1 MFINKG
7 ESILNNKGIIISICI
22 LILILLFNY
31 NKCYTITSIANK
43 HTNENNNENNIK
55 NNNNKINNIENFIV
69 NENNYAIPSDV
80 RIKIENS
87 EILINFNINNIF
99 EKKAPTGF
107 MIILAQ
113 YDHNKKNMNN
123 NKFYVSNEY
132 ELSSSVSIDLQNYQ
146 TNICSLDNG
155 NPICEYKFKNLQ
167 IRDDKNKLYYYKI
180 GVSAL
185 YKTNQDTLSSDFIL
199 PYNVNTDDKLF
210 TIEATTEV
218 QTKKYNNFLEYQ
230 QGLNQ
235 SSKNTNIYDSVIS
248 TPDGRYELIK
258 TQLGNYPDH
267 LIIDNQ
273 TISKSSLSDLVDKTM
288 AEGIVN
294 INVKMNEPTNE

>member
-1 MFINKG
+1 M
-7 ESILNNKGIIISICI
+7 
-22 LILILLFNY
+22 
-31 NKCYTITSIANK
+31 
-43 HTNENNNENNIK
+43 
-55 NNNNKINNIENFIV
+55 
-69 NENNYAIPSDV
+69 PSDV

-99 EKKAPTGF
+99 EKKTPTGF

-146 TNICSLDNG
+146 TNICSIENG
-155 NPICEYKFKNLQ
+155 TPSCEYKFKNLQ

-210 TIEATTEV
+210 TIDATTEI
-218 QTKKYNNFLEYQ
+218 QTKKYNDFLEYQ

-235 SSKNTNIYDSVIS
+235 YSKNINIYDSVIS

-294 INVKMNEPTNE
+294 INVKMNEPTTD

>member
-43 HTNENNNENNIK
+43 HNSENNNENNIK

-69 NENNYAIPSDV
+69 NENNYAMPSDV

-99 EKKAPTGF
+99 EKKSPTGF

-113 YDHNKKNMNN
+113 YDYNKKNMNN

>member
-99 EKKAPTGF
+99 EKKSPTGF

-113 YDHNKKNMNN
+113 YDYNKKNMNN

>member
-69 NENNYAIPSDV
+69 NENNYAMPSDV

-218 QTKKYNNFLEYQ
+218 QTKKYNDFLEYQ

-235 SSKNTNIYDSVIS
+235 SSKNTNIYNSVIS

>member
-7 ESILNNKGIIISICI
+7 ESILNNKGIIISIGI

-99 EKKAPTGF
+99 EKKSPTGF

-113 YDHNKKNMNN
+113 YDYNKKNMNN

-155 NPICEYKFKNLQ
+155 NPICEYKF
-167 IRDDKNKLYYYKI
+167 
-180 GVSAL
+180 
-185 YKTNQDTLSSDFIL
+185 
-199 PYNVNTDDKLF
+199 
-210 TIEATTEV
+210 
-218 QTKKYNNFLEYQ
+218 
-230 QGLNQ
+230 
-235 SSKNTNIYDSVIS
+235 
-248 TPDGRYELIK
+248 RYI
-258 TQLGNYPDH
+258 
-267 LIIDNQ
+267 
-273 TISKSSLSDLVDKTM
+273 
-288 AEGIVN
+288 
-294 INVKMNEPTNE
+294 

>member
-22 LILILLFNY
+22 LILLLLFNY
-31 NKCYTITSIANK
+31 NKCYTTTSLA
-43 HTNENNNENNIK
+43 NENNIK

-69 NENNYAIPSDV
+69 NENNYAMPTDV
-80 RIKIENS
+80 RIKIDNS

-99 EKKAPTGF
+99 EKKTPTGF
-107 MIILAQ
+107 MIILAK

-123 NKFYVSNEY
+123 NKFFVSNEY
-132 ELSSSVSIDLQNYQ
+132 ELSSSVSIDLQNYK

-155 NPICEYKFKNLQ
+155 NPSCEFKFKNLQ
-167 IRDDKNKLYYYKI
+167 IRDDKNNLYYYKI

-210 TIEATTEV
+210 TIEATTEI
-218 QTKKYNNFLEYQ
+218 QNKKYNDFLEYQ

-235 SSKNTNIYDSVIS
+235 SSKSTNIYDSVIS

-294 INVKMNEPTNE
+294 INVKMNKPITD

>member
-7 ESILNNKGIIISICI
+7 ESILNNKGIIISIGI

-31 NKCYTITSIANK
+31 NKCYTETSLK
-43 HTNENNNENNIK
+43 YK
-55 NNNNKINNIENFIV
+55 NNSQLNTIEKFNV
-69 NENNYAIPSDV
+69 NEEYYSMPSDV

-99 EKKAPTGF
+99 EKKTPTGF

-146 TNICSLDNG
+146 TNICSIENG
-155 NPICEYKFKNLQ
+155 TPSCEYKFKNLQ

-210 TIEATTEV
+210 TIDATTEI
-218 QTKKYNNFLEYQ
+218 QTKKYNDFLEYQ

-294 INVKMNEPTNE
+294 INVKMNEPTTD